1 MLNHTQKG
9 TKQMTYFERIKS
21 AKSNDELVLIE
32 NDIRADKEL
41 DVQEQEDY
49 VGFIADRQMNDFGK
63 LLNM

>member
-1 MLNHTQKG
+1 MN
-9 TKQMTYFERIKS
+9 YFDRIKC

-41 DVQEQEDY
+41 DIQDQEDY
-49 VGFIADRQMNDFGK
+49 IGFIADRQINDFGK

>member
-1 MLNHTQKG
+1 
-9 TKQMTYFERIKS
+9 MTYFERIKS

-32 NDIRADKEL
+32 NDIRADKDL